1 MTAGLTLVIDV
12 GTSSSRAVMLGDD
25 GAIVAQVQ
33 TPTPP
38 ITPMPGLVEF
48 DAERLATTVIDMA
61 SALIA
66 SHGPARSVA
75 ITTQRASTVIWD
87 ARTSTPL
94 APALGWQDL
103 RTIGECLTANA
114 EHDAGIAP
122 NQTATKA
129 QWLLATTAH
138 EASRTKVGT
147 LDSWLMWRL
156 GGLHLTDPT
165 QAAITGLT
173 DTTAAIWDPQRCALF
188 GVDPAML
195 PDIVDTVG
203 TRGAATALPGAPTIV
218 ASVGDQQASMA
229 GQGCVVPGRV
239 KMTFGTGGMADVV
252 TGPVGPSHMR
262 RSNGGTFPIATS
274 TTAGTTTWGAEA
286 VILSAG
292 SCVEW
297 LCEDLGIIDT
307 PENSHTV
314 ASACT
319 DTGGV
324 TFVPALMGLG
334 TPQWDFGARG
344 TLLGLTRGSERS
356 HIVRAVLDGV
366 AHRGADLID
375 ALESD
380 TGTAIDEVRVD
391 GGMSHNPTFIAAL
404 ARATRRPVLVS
415 EQVEATA
422 IGAGRLAQVADGVVP
437 TVTDLGDL
445 AAISHEVHPS
455 IEADVHA
462 RERDEWR
469 RAVTRAGEWI
479 PELSALDF

>member
-25 GAIVAQVQ
+25 GSIVAQVQ

-38 ITPMPGLVEF
+38 TTPMPGLVEF
-48 DAERLATTVIDMA
+48 DAERLATTAIDMA
-61 SALIA
+61 SALIT
-66 SHGPARSVA
+66 SHGAARSVA

-87 ARTSTPL
+87 ADTSMPL

-129 QWLLATTAH
+129 QWLLATTPH
-138 EASRTKVGT
+138 EPSRTRVGT
-147 LDSWLMWRL
+147 LDAWLMWRL

-173 DTTAAIWDPQRCALF
+173 DTTANTWDPQRCALF

-203 TRGAATALPGAPTIV
+203 ARGAATALPGAPSIV

-239 KMTFGTGGMADVV
+239 KMTFGTGGMANVV

-274 TTAGTTTWGAEA
+274 TAAGITTWGAEA
-286 VILSAG
+286 VMLSAG

-307 PENSHTV
+307 PESSHAV
-314 ASACT
+314 ASACDDT
-319 DTGGV
+319 DGV
-324 TFVPALMGLG
+324 SFVPALMGLG

-380 TGTAIDEVRVD
+380 TGIAINEIRVD
-391 GGMSHNPTFIAAL
+391 GGMSQNPTFLAAL

-422 IGAGRLAQVADGVVP
+422 IGAGRMAQVADGVVP
-437 TVTDLGDL
+437 TITDLADL
-445 AAISHEVHPS
+445 AAVSHEVHPN
-455 IEADVHA
+455 IEPDMYA